1 MSALYHERKIEKLNS
16 HLNFGWNFFLI
27 HFVDETQFPNSNP
40 LPFHFSSFIFILAFA
55 AKDILGFYD
64 NFFRILIERKEIKIN
79 VFTFHSLK
87 CQKTKNSNP
96 ELYKYVHSKYNTN
109 FNSKAVDLPW
119 GFMKFFFVF
128 GNLEIDSTFVLED
141 YQCCLSLE
149 SVNAFHATFCF
160 CYGFHGGLNC
170 RSIWVSLIWKRIQL
184 LFTCSCLDNNFAE
197 VNGSMTNFYDL

>member
-1 MSALYHERKIEKLNS
+1 MVEIFFWYTLLTRRNFQIPILYLFICL
-16 HLNFGWNFFLI
+16 
-27 HFVDETQFPNSNP
+27 Q
-40 LPFHFSSFIFILAFA
+40 FIFILAFA

-96 ELYKYVHSKYNTN
+96 DLYKYVHSKYNTN

-119 GFMKFFFVF
+119 GFMKIFFVF

-141 YQCCLSLE
+141 YIRSFTF
-149 SVNAFHATFCF
+149 VNRCF
-160 CYGFHGGLNC
+160 CQITFPL
-170 RSIWVSLIWKRIQL
+170 RALSRVSTASTGPAGSWAP
-184 LFTCSCLDNNFAE
+184 SCWNW
-197 VNGSMTNFYDL
+197 TI